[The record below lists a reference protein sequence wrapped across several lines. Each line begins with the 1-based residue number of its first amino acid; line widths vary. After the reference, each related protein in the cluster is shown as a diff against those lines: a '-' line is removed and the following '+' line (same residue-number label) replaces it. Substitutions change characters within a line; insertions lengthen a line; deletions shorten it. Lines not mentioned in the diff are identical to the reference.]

1 MTLSNIAVATG
12 ALAFVIALLAIA
24 HRLATRFKLA
34 QRIIGKPDDIKALV
48 VEHSLA
54 LDARRRLLLIR
65 CEGRQLLL
73 LTGGP
78 QDVLVGWLGP
88 KP

>member
-1 MTLSNIAVATG
+1 MTLSNIAVATS

-24 HRLATRFKLA
+24 HCIATRFKLA
-34 QRIIGKPDDIKALV
+34 HRIIGKPDDNRTLV

-54 LDARRRLLLIR
+54 LDARRRLVLIR

>member
-1 MTLSNIAVATG
+1 MTLSNIAVTTG
-12 ALAFVIALLAIA
+12 ALAFVIALLAIS
-24 HRLATRFKLA
+24 HRIATRFKLA
-34 QRIIGKPDDIKALV
+34 QRIIGKPDDKKALV

-65 CEGRQLLL
+65 WEGRQLLL

-78 QDVLVGWLGP
+78 QDLLVGWLGP
-88 KP
+88 NP